1 MTERDDWTVIHHL
14 AYVYAA
20 IAFSDGSI
28 SDDEME
34 VFCRN
39 IERWVPQEGSD
50 DLSQTVMTVIG
61 AVAEDT
67 DRQELGHLYRS
78 VGVVAD
84 ELDDDARGEAL
95 GDLLDIAA
103 ADASGTN
110 HDHARLHRVR
120 QRVHHRP
127 GHIAIADACDHDATH
142 TE

>member
-61 AVAEDT
+61 AVAEDA
-67 DRQELGHLYRS
+67 DRQEQGRLYRS
-78 VGVVAD
+78 VGIVAD

-95 GDLLDIAA
+95 GDILDIAA
-103 ADASGTN
+103 ADGRFDPSENALLV
-110 HDHARLHRVR
+110 RLK
-120 QRVHHRP
+120 QAW
-127 GHIAIADACDHDATH
+127 GADSSV
-142 TE
+142 

>member
-1 MTERDDWTVIHHL
+1 MTKRDDWTVIHHL

-61 AVAEDT
+61 AVAEDAG
-67 DRQELGHLYRS
+67 RQELGHLYRS

-103 ADASGTN
+103 ADGRFDPSENALLV
-110 HDHARLHRVR
+110 RLR
-120 QRVHHRP
+120 QAW
-127 GHIAIADACDHDATH
+127 GADSSV
-142 TE
+142 

>member
-39 IERWVPQEGSD
+39 IERWTPEGGSD

-61 AVAEDT
+61 AVAEDAE
-67 DRQELGHLYRS
+67 RQEHGNLYRS

-103 ADASGTN
+103 ADGRFDPSENALLV
-110 HDHARLHRVR
+110 RLR
-120 QRVHHRP
+120 QAW
-127 GHIAIADACDHDATH
+127 GADSSV
-142 TE
+142 

>member
-39 IERWVPQEGSD
+39 IERWVSQEGSD

-61 AVAEDT
+61 AVAEDA
-67 DRQELGHLYRS
+67 DRQEQGHLYRS
-78 VGVVAD
+78 VGIVAD

-95 GDLLDIAA
+95 GDILDIAA
-103 ADASGTN
+103 ADGRFDPSENALLV
-110 HDHARLHRVR
+110 RLR
-120 QRVHHRP
+120 QAW
-127 GHIAIADACDHDATH
+127 GADSSI
-142 TE
+142 